1 MPSGRALTLA
11 GTGASAAV
19 VIIAVAVLTSATS
32 ASTPEKIDAGT
43 HSCTTDGSGFCAG
56 QTHELGTVP
65 VSVVATAKAPITGT
79 TVQTLDTDSFTAT
92 SFRVRAFR
100 ANGSALTG
108 AAITYSYAA
117 FSGPAPSPT
126 PTASTSASP
135 SPTATTTPPP
145 PAPFPD
151 ASNTGTPAG
160 TVLHACATSIT
171 AAGAYD
177 ACQFT
182 GDVVIRIAGVVITN
196 SRIDGSVSGLNESL
210 AGAIIRD
217 TTIDCHC
224 PSTGSNGTPSAVQY
238 NNFTLTRVN
247 LSDSGHGVAMGSN
260 ATVEDSYIHD
270 LGGNNDAHKDGIYVG
285 DGTGGVIRHNN
296 IECNDGDQA
305 GCTAAIGLLNDFGA
319 GHVLSGFTIT
329 DNLLNDIGS
338 YCFYGSGGPQ
348 KAYGSDHITF
358 TGNHFGRKDHAQ
370 CGFYGPVTYFDVN
383 APGNV
388 WSGNIWE
395 DTGETVPAV
404 Y

>member
-1 MPSGRALTLA
+1 MNRLRGLTLA
-11 GTGASAAV
+11 GTGASAAA
-19 VIIAVAVLTSATS
+19 VIIAVAVLTSASS
-32 ASTPEKIDAGT
+32 ASTSAPVFVKAT
-43 HSCTTDGSGFCAG
+43 CT
-56 QTHELGTVP
+56 P
-65 VSVVATAKAPITGT
+65 VNAACNRAHVT
-79 TVQTLDTDSFTAT
+79 TIESFLASLYPT
-92 SFRVRAFR
+92 
-100 ANGSALTG
+100 
-108 AAITYSYAA
+108 
-117 FSGPAPSPT
+117 PSPT
-126 PTASTSASP
+126 PTVSTSP
-135 SPTATTTPPP
+135 SPSG
-145 PAPFPD
+145 FPD

-160 TVLHACATSIT
+160 TVLHACGTSIT
-171 AAGAYD
+171 AAGSYD
-177 ACQFT
+177 ACQFS
-182 GDVVIRIAGVVITN
+182 GDVVIRTSGVVITN

-224 PSTGSNGTPSAVQY
+224 PSTGSNGTPSAVLY

-285 DGTGGVIRHNN
+285 DGTGGVIHHNN

-358 TGNHFGRKDHAQ
+358 TGNHFGRKDHPN
-370 CGFYGPVTYFDVN
+370 CGFWGPVTYFDVN
-383 APGNV
+383 AAGNV
-388 WSGNIWE
+388 WSGNVWD